1 MKITGYRVEQYVMQ
15 LDRPL
20 GDANLPAGFDLMPAS
35 ILFIET
41 DENVTGIS
49 LGYGGAG
56 VAPLFQAIE
65 GADPRETIGLWITL
79 NDLLHKAGNEGE
91 ANFALSA
98 IDIALWDLKAKLAD
112 EPVWRTLGARHGRVK
127 AYASGLDYPLS
138 DDELFAFYRSFAE
151 LGVDGGKLKVG
162 LDLRAD
168 LRRLG
173 IMREALSVASE
184 RPQLMIDANEYWS
197 PKQAVRYVRQLEEK
211 FDIAVV
217 EEPARRW
224 DYEGL
229 RLVSQQVSAA
239 VATGENVNS
248 VADFYPLI
256 ANQAVDLVNV
266 SPLHSGVTGCR
277 QVANLADAY
286 QLSVSM
292 TNCQANYMAHVAAA
306 LPNHTSMEVIGTN
319 REQCLTFDNRIEDG
333 FIVLGESAGFG
344 VGVDSARLAQL
355 QANPPQGQIRF
366 PFPRREGAGRYI
378 VAPKPGELRWDTN
391 GKSEPKA

>member
-1 MKITGYRVEQYVMQ
+1 VKVTGYRVEQYVMR
-15 LDRPL
+15 LDRRL
-20 GDANLPAGFDLMPAS
+20 GDANLPEGFDVMPAS
-35 ILFIET
+35 ILFIDT
-41 DENVTGIS
+41 DENITGIS
-49 LGYGGAG
+49 LGFGGAG
-56 VAPLFQAIE
+56 VAALFQAIE
-65 GADPRETIGLWITL
+65 GADPRETVGLWIKM
-79 NDLLHKAGNEGE
+79 NDLLHKTGNEGE

-138 DDELFAFYRSFAE
+138 DDDLFAFYRRYAE
-151 LGVDGGKLKVG
+151 QGVDGGKLKVG

-184 RPQLMIDANEYWS
+184 RPILMIDANEYWS
-197 PKQAVRYVRQLEEK
+197 PKQAVRYVRQLEAQ

-224 DYEGL
+224 DYDGL

-239 VATGENVNS
+239 VATGENLNS

-256 ANQAVDLVNV
+256 ENQAVDLVNV
-266 SPLHSGVTGCR
+266 SALHSGVTGCR
-277 QVANLADAY
+277 QVAHLAHAY
-286 QLSVSM
+286 HLPVSM

-306 LPNHTSMEVIGTN
+306 LPNHASMEVVGAN
-319 REQCLTFDNRIEDG
+319 REQCLSFDNRIEDG
-333 FIVLGESAGFG
+333 FIVLGESRGFG
-344 VGVDSARLAQL
+344 IEVDGAQLAQL
-355 QANPPQGQIRF
+355 QANPPPGPIRF

-378 VAPKPGELRWDTN
+378 APPKQGEVPWSSKP
-391 GKSEPKA
+391 KS